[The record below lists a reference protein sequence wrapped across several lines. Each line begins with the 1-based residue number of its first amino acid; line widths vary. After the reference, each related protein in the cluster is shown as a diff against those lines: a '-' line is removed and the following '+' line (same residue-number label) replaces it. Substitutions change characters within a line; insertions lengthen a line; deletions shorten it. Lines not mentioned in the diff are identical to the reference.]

1 MQTKDAGTEREAQR
15 QTETRSEHELAQKA
29 GTSSEHSDY
38 KRKHSRFGEEVR
50 PKLVDTSLL
59 EDADAIAEPTGMR
72 GGGVRHRV
80 PANHRVEW
88 SGIEAM
94 HVCVPLCDMLRMCE
108 RKCGCVGEQR
118 IGRGMSR

>member
-1 MQTKDAGTEREAQR
+1 MHTKDAGTEREAQR
-15 QTETRSEHELAQKA
+15 QRQGARETERQTETRSEHESAQKA
-29 GTSSEHSDY
+29 RTSTEHSDY

-88 SGIEAM
+88 SRGDAC
-94 HVCVPLCDMLRMCE
+94 VCAIV
-108 RKCGCVGEQR
+108 
-118 IGRGMSR
+118 